1 MRWGSSISRGRGGGD
16 GRRGRG
22 VTGYCRESERVRE
35 GGGVKRRQE
44 SRKNQK
50 EAEKEGGICSFW
62 LHLEGEVG
70 PGLRRGEEE
79 RGKGEGSDHPSLHLC
94 CGGQLIT
101 RGAPLR
107 KPHNTAQQQFVF
119 R

>member
-1 MRWGSSISRGRGGGD
+1 MVGSKGN
-16 GRRGRG
+16 RR
-22 VTGYCRESERVRE
+22 VE
-35 GGGVKRRQE
+35 KIRR
-44 SRKNQK
+44 

-62 LHLEGEVG
+62 CILVVFG
-70 PGLRRGEEE
+70 RGGGARVKEE

-119 R
+119 RVVELLTTSSSSPF